1 MDYSGTSEC
10 WKQRVELENNRLNM
24 SDAKCRLYVPDEH
37 ALIAGTPASPRFS
50 CNPGHKEAH
59 RRRPASA
66 REHRSNHTSSS
77 QASYTPRHGH
87 MSSNHPPRSE
97 HGSATSRSGSVRP
110 VRSGGDSNYGGRSDS
125 GSMKSVSTGSGRSF
139 RSSASASVYSGTS
152 SRYTKYRPP
161 SRPLT
166 SDEYGYRR
174 AWM

>member
-1 MDYSGTSEC
+1 
-10 WKQRVELENNRLNM
+10 M
-24 SDAKCRLYVPDEH
+24 SDAKCRLYVPDEQ
-37 ALIAGTPASPRFS
+37 ALIAGTPASLRFS
-50 CNPGHKEAH
+50 CNPTYKDAH

-66 REHRSNHTSSS
+66 REHRSNHISSS

-87 MSSNHPPRSE
+87 MNSNHPPRSE
-97 HGSATSRSGSVRP
+97 HGSATSRMERWTMRMDDASSNYSGSGRC
-110 VRSGGDSNYGGRSDS
+110 GDSNYGGRSDS

-139 RSSASASVYSGTS
+139 RSSVSGSVYSGTS